1 MSGKVEAIWTK
12 RAHGGV
18 MDSASH
24 ATLVEGKGL
33 VSDANFGATRQVTV
47 IEKEVF
53 DRIRSELPDSAPG
66 MRRANIMVSGARL
79 QDSRGQV
86 LTLGEVK
93 IRIRGE
99 TRPCELM
106 DEQCSGL
113 LDALDLHWSGGV
125 HGSVIQ
131 GGELRVGDAATI
143 ETAPIEVAA
152 P

>member
-18 MDSASH
+18 MDSADQ
-24 ATLVEGKGL
+24 ATLVEGEGL
-33 VSDANFGATRQVTV
+33 VDDANFGATRQVTV

-53 DRIRSELPDSAPG
+53 DRIEAELPDSGPV
-66 MRRANIMVSGARL
+66 MRRANIMVSGIRL
-79 QDSRGQV
+79 EDSRDQV
-86 LTLGEVK
+86 LTLGDVK

-106 DEQCSGL
+106 DEQCPGL
-113 LDALDLHWSGGV
+113 RDTLDLHWGGGA

-131 GGELRVGDAATI
+131 GGELRVGDTATI
-143 ETAPIEVAA
+143 EVAV
-152 P
+152 PVG

>member
-18 MDSASH
+18 MDSADQ
-24 ATLVEGKGL
+24 ATLVEGEGL
-33 VSDANFGATRQVTV
+33 VGDANFGATRQVTV

-53 DRIRSELPDSAPG
+53 DRIEAELPDSGPV
-66 MRRANIMVSGARL
+66 MRRANIMVSGIRL
-79 QDSRGQV
+79 EDSRDQV

-106 DEQCSGL
+106 DEQCPRL
-113 LDALDLHWSGGV
+113 RDALDLHWGGGA

-131 GGELRVGDAATI
+131 GGELRVGDTATI
-143 ETAPIEVAA
+143 EVGVPVG
-152 P
+152 

>member
-18 MDSASH
+18 MDSADQ
-24 ATLVEGKGL
+24 ATLVEGEGL
-33 VSDANFGATRQVTV
+33 VGDANFGATRQVTV

-53 DRIRSELPDSAPG
+53 DRIEAELPDSGPV
-66 MRRANIMVSGARL
+66 MRRANIMVSGIRL
-79 QDSRGQV
+79 EDSRDQV
-86 LTLGEVK
+86 LILGDVK

-106 DEQCSGL
+106 DEQCPGL
-113 LDALDLHWSGGV
+113 RDALDLHWGGGV

-131 GGELRVGDAATI
+131 GGELRVGDTATI
-143 ETAPIEVAA
+143 EVAV
-152 P
+152 PVG

>member
-18 MDSASH
+18 MDSADQ
-24 ATLVEGKGL
+24 ATLVEGEGL
-33 VSDANFGATRQVTV
+33 VGDANFGATRQVTV

-53 DRIRSELPDSAPG
+53 DRIEAELPDSGPV
-66 MRRANIMVSGARL
+66 MRRANIMVSGIRL
-79 QDSRGQV
+79 EDSRDQV

-106 DEQCSGL
+106 DEQCPRL
-113 LDALDLHWSGGV
+113 RDALDLHWGGGA

-131 GGELRVGDAATI
+131 GGELRVGATATI
-143 ETAPIEVAA
+143 EVGVPVG
-152 P
+152 